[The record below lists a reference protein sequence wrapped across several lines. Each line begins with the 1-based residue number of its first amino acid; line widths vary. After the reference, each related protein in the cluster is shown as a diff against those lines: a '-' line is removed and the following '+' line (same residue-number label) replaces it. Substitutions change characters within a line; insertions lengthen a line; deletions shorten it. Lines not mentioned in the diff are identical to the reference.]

1 MESGIVGAIVGGVI
15 GYTSAYFMSI
25 RMARIKAGAK
35 LRAAFAP
42 EIAQMRLLDN
52 GTEIDA
58 SGQKIDCE
66 KMLVSAFP
74 RHAAAIE
81 EFSSYL
87 SGKQR
92 EKYYKA
98 WREYYEVG
106 GGIRFFNY
114 YMGKQMGEEPYKLF
128 FNRIEAILQFT
139 EEVEILRCFQQKIGA
154 LASSKFLHRK

>member
-1 MESGIVGAIVGGVI
+1 MESGPIVGAIVGGLI
-15 GYTSAYFMSI
+15 GYFSAYAMSI
-25 RMARIKAGAK
+25 RLARIKAGGK

-52 GTEIDA
+52 GAEMDA
-58 SGQKIDCE
+58 NDKKIDCE

-87 SGKQR
+87 SIQQR

-98 WREYYEVG
+98 WREYYYVDG
-106 GGIRFFNY
+106 VGIRFFNY
-114 YMGKQMGEEPYKLF
+114 YMGKGKEPYKLF

-139 EEVEILRCFQQKIGA
+139 EEVEILRYFKEKIGT
-154 LASSKFLHRK
+154 LTSTNFL